1 VITNQVQWLGKAP
14 THEKRARADA
24 TDDLAAFEQCVLVIL
39 IINDDVELD
48 AFVHEDGRDQ

>member
-1 VITNQVQWLGKAP
+1 MITNQVQWLGKAP
-14 THEKRARADA
+14 THEKRPRADA